1 MRSTRGRQRPPPKPH
16 ASTRSRLP
24 PGKQPGRPAK
34 TTRTARVWNR
44 HELSTAQSLNPDRT
58 LPMTGTPSQVEWAE
72 RIKVTVGLEFERVP
86 TSLSALSGGQTAAA
100 RTATVDVLAILEEKR
115 AAVMSREDAGYF
127 IRNWQE
133 LSDQVRKMIVDDPR
147 YKAIRARKA
156 EALRKSEK

>member
-1 MRSTRGRQRPPPKPH
+1 
-16 ASTRSRLP
+16 
-24 PGKQPGRPAK
+24 
-34 TTRTARVWNR
+34 
-44 HELSTAQSLNPDRT
+44 
-58 LPMTGTPSQVEWAE
+58 MTGTPSQVEWAE
-72 RIKVTVGLEFERVP
+72 RIKVTVGLEFERVA